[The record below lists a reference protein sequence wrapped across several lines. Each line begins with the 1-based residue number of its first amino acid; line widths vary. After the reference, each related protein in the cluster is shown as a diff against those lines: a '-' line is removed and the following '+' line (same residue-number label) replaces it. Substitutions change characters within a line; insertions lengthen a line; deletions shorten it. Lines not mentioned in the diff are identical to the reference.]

1 MNQQQRKQAATGTG
15 AATASAAP
23 TSTSPATKQQANSTS
38 TPSIA
43 NPVANRTNFQL
54 QSQQQ
59 QQQRQQAQSLQLHNM
74 RPASNQLPNLTS
86 KQPAKPGSNAN
97 ESPSPATEQSALDM
111 AQSAAARMTGS
122 AVAAIAAQKFKML
135 RSNTLAAAF
144 GRPANDSEQ
153 ATAENSAAAGPIDLL
168 AVRTKDERIVNTLST
183 TSSMLTRNRLNL
195 DAR

>member
-59 QQQRQQAQSLQLHNM
+59 QRQQAQSLQLHNM
-74 RPASNQLPNLTS
+74 RPASNQLPNLTI